1 MRPDRTLPSFQSRP
15 ASTVDSATSR
25 PAYLQPLKIDP
36 GIIFCC
42 KDGPEHHYSP
52 VSHMPM

>member
-1 MRPDRTLPSFQSRP
+1 MRPSRTLPSFQSRP

-36 GIIFCC
+36 GIIMNKCR
-42 KDGPEHHYSP
+42 
-52 VSHMPM
+52 